1 MSSNSFANG
10 NEQNVGNV
18 LTNRR
23 TTRTVAPPGGQSSI
37 TFGDEG
43 LTSANEVATRVKSPS
58 AAKLRENAGS
68 GIFGEGRRGDAH
80 DDRLDGLE
88 EDMATL
94 IIATRT
100 DIKAMMLP
108 DLRSLCRAHSL
119 SPAGSRETLVERVCE
134 AIESGAII
142 VAVPEKRASGISR
155 LDNNYGRVEGQ
166 NVGNFLTDRKTS
178 RVLREP
184 GGGSSFIFGGEPP
197 GHSSRNT
204 KMSAHNQHDADALKW
219 TEESR
224 NASDGHSRG
233 EPSTENARDSTA
245 SGTDIFPQ
253 QRAHHKISQAKLA
266 EFRGNNVFDQT
277 LPDRAPLASHREA
290 AVRAIQ
296 GADIFSDELP
306 RHRTARGGARQAP
319 GGNSSIDF
327 ASFFTKD
334 GDRIDDSDGEEDEA
348 EGETDSEDS
357 LE

>member
-1 MSSNSFANG
+1 M
-10 NEQNVGNV
+10 
-18 LTNRR
+18 
-23 TTRTVAPPGGQSSI
+23 
-37 TFGDEG
+37 
-43 LTSANEVATRVKSPS
+43 
-58 AAKLRENAGS
+58 
-68 GIFGEGRRGDAH
+68 
-80 DDRLDGLE
+80 
-88 EDMATL
+88 
-94 IIATRT
+94 
-100 DIKAMMLP
+100 
-108 DLRSLCRAHSL
+108 
-119 SPAGSRETLVERVCE
+119 
-134 AIESGAII
+134 
-142 VAVPEKRASGISR
+142 
-155 LDNNYGRVEGQ
+155 
-166 NVGNFLTDRKTS
+166 
-178 RVLREP
+178 
-184 GGGSSFIFGGEPP
+184 FGGEPP

-204 KMSAHNQHDADALKW
+204 KISAHNQHDANALKW
-219 TEESR
+219 TEESG

-233 EPSTENARDSTA
+233 EPSTENARDSVA
-245 SGTDIFPQ
+245 SDTDIFPQ